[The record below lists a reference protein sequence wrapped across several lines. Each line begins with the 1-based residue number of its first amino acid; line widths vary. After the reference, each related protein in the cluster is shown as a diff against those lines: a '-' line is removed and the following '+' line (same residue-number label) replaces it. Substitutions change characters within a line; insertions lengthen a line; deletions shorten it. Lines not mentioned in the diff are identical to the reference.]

1 MDATDLISLTLE
13 GAFSVLI
20 LTIAYK
26 IYRSKIKTHSGCC
39 LEKGNEKNGFNGF
52 TLDTQNSSVSNEN
65 DVLNKL

>member
-1 MDATDLISLTLE
+1 MNADELVTLSLE

-39 LEKGNEKNGFNGF
+39 LDKGNDGKNGF
-52 TLDTQNSSVSNEN
+52 TIDTQNSGVSSEN
-65 DVLNKL
+65 DIISKI

>member
-1 MDATDLISLTLE
+1 MNPEEMVTLSLE

-39 LEKGNEKNGFNGF
+39 LDKGNDGNGFS
-52 TLDTQNSSVSNEN
+52 LDSQNSGVSNEN
-65 DVLNKL
+65 DILAKI